1 MKNQAR
7 NGIDSSI
14 QNNIETQEATLSI
27 TIQTSLRDHTLQEM
41 FILRLYEIKLT
52 KRYSQHGIFIKCSII
67 Y

>member
-1 MKNQAR
+1 MKNQVR

-27 TIQTSLRDHTLQEM
+27 TIQISLRDHTLQEM
-41 FILRLYEIKLT
+41 FILRSYEIKLT
-52 KRYSQHGIFIKCSII
+52 KCYSQHDIFIKCSII